1 MKRDLALL
9 ATAAFFV
16 ASVAGCANSPAK
28 DRQGDIGVEYTACTE
43 PRPEICTMQYDP
55 VCGQMADG
63 QRKTYASD
71 CSACSDQRVVGYTP
85 GACSTVD

>member
-1 MKRDLALL
+1 MKSNLALF

-16 ASVAGCANSPAK
+16 ASLAGCANSPAK
-28 DRQGDIGVEYTACTE
+28 DGRADTGIEYTACTE
-43 PRPEICTMQYDP
+43 PRPEICTMEYDP

-71 CSACSDQRVVGYTP
+71 CSACGDQLVEGYTP
-85 GACSTVD
+85 GECSTVD

>member
-1 MKRDLALL
+1 MKRDLALFT
-9 ATAAFFV
+9 TAALFV

-28 DRQGDIGVEYTACTE
+28 DDQANIGIEYRACTE

-63 QRKTYASD
+63 HRKTYASD
-71 CSACSDQRVVGYTP
+71 CSACSDQLVLGYTP
-85 GACSTVD
+85 GECSTVD